1 MIDNPLPTRAEMT
14 DVANAV
20 FDGCDAVML
29 SGETANGSFPDS
41 AVQTMARIV
50 ENAELGIDYY
60 EQMNF
65 VRYWSLKQGLLD
77 QLQSMFFAVAKTAEE
92 YGEDKNGDGLV
103 DSDEGALIV
112 VFTETGVAA
121 DLLSKYRPPCPI
133 FVASSNETVLRQ
145 TNTHFAQQPLPIDGS
160 KPLAAVVADI
170 CEHLLNMKFATAGKK
185 VIFAT
190 GSDGLYADNDCR
202 MHTVTLGGKNAA
214 DVEHGTQRTQMVNPL
229 LGHATRSLRSTKI
242 GLDIIS
248 TPLTQM

>member
-1 MIDNPLPTRAEMT
+1 
-14 DVANAV
+14 V

-29 SGETANGSFPDS
+29 SGETANGSFPES

-77 QLQSMFFAVAKTAEE
+77 KLQSMYFAVAKTAEE
-92 YGEDKNGDGLV
+92 YGEDKNGDGLI

-112 VFTETGVAA
+112 AFTETGVAA

-133 FVASSNETVLRQ
+133 FVASTNEAVLRQ
-145 TNTHFAQQPLPIDGS
+145 TNTHFAQHALPIDGS
-160 KPLAAVVADI
+160 KPQAAVIADVSDY
-170 CEHLLNMKFATAGKK
+170 LLKMKFGSPGKK

-202 MHTVTLGGKNAA
+202 MHTVTLGGQQSA
-214 DVEHGTQRTQMVNPL
+214 DVEHNIEMMNPL

-242 GLDIIS
+242 GLDLIES
-248 TPLTQM
+248 PLTQM